1 MALAIFRASLDV
13 SLVWPND
20 HLQVVPAEHAG
31 ENDAVGVL
39 HHESIRMRPVN
50 GPGRGKSPVLS
61 HPRFEN
67 KTGTKINP
75 EVRW

>member
-1 MALAIFRASLDV
+1 MNAGMREMALAIFRASLDV

-39 HHESIRMRPVN
+39 HHERQDEAGQRSRAGEISGSQP
-50 GPGRGKSPVLS
+50 SP
-61 HPRFEN
+61 
-67 KTGTKINP
+67 I
-75 EVRW
+75 